1 MAEVQH
7 KEQSGWVTELLSSAS
22 IPVDKAPRQGLGGSV
37 TQGNK
42 REGHWDSRLSGAA
55 HRNSK
60 SGDSMLMCL

>member
-42 REGHWDSRLSGAA
+42 REGRGGVACVWDGRVKHLTSNRVG
-55 HRNSK
+55 R
-60 SGDSMLMCL
+60 